1 MKRTWK
7 YVVSLAGMV
16 VLFLAFLMFQTPAV
30 PALGTVK
37 LTDVMM
43 IVGGLMF
50 IVPIYQDS
58 VARKTA
64 DDAPNRVIWYTLPP
78 VGMAVVCVGLLI
90 PNAVGFFGLFPLADL
105 FYLVG
110 CLLILPVFA
119 SPMFDINREILED
132 EIDEQIDGQSRR

>member
-78 VGMAVVCVGLLI
+78 VGIAVVCVGLLI
-90 PNAVGFFGLFPLADL
+90 PNAVGFFWAVPAGGSVLSGRMPADPAG
-105 FYLVG
+105 VR
-110 CLLILPVFA
+110 LPDVRHQ
-119 SPMFDINREILED
+119 PGDTR
-132 EIDEQIDGQSRR
+132 G